1 MKKYQY
7 VDSKFHFSFNHI
19 FINLEKNQFF
29 QVRRCAEGYERGFQ
43 LGEGEGKPWRFL
55 LKESEKAFHS
65 DNMIK
70 DVNCPGERS
79 RTQAELAA
87 LREAR
92 RDQVEEVDQLYSTR
106 QVPFLPSLHRDAY
119 LAVNFDSGLLDT

>member
-1 MKKYQY
+1 MNLKEKSTNMLTRNFISHSIIFLSILKK
-7 VDSKFHFSFNHI
+7 
-19 FINLEKNQFF
+19 FIFF

-65 DNMIK
+65 DSMIK

-106 QVPFLPSLHRDAY
+106 QVPFLPSLHRD
-119 LAVNFDSGLLDT
+119 D

>member
-1 MKKYQY
+1 MNLKGKSTNMLTRNFISHSIIFLSILKK
-7 VDSKFHFSFNHI
+7 I
-19 FINLEKNQFF
+19 IFF

-55 LKESEKAFHS
+55 LKESDHS

-106 QVPFLPSLHRDAY
+106 QVPFLPS
-119 LAVNFDSGLLDT
+119 T

>member
-1 MKKYQY
+1 M
-7 VDSKFHFSFNHI
+7 
-19 FINLEKNQFF
+19 
-29 QVRRCAEGYERGFQ
+29 
-43 LGEGEGKPWRFL
+43 GEGEGKPWRFL
-55 LKESEKAFHS
+55 LKES
-65 DNMIK
+65 NMIK

-106 QVPFLPSLHRDAY
+106 QVPF
-119 LAVNFDSGLLDT
+119 FT

>member
-1 MKKYQY
+1 MDFFQLNLKGK
-7 VDSKFHFSFNHI
+7 STNMLTRN
-19 FINLEKNQFF
+19 FISHSIIFF

-106 QVPFLPSLHRDAY
+106 QVPFLPS
-119 LAVNFDSGLLDT
+119 T

>member
-1 MKKYQY
+1 MM
-7 VDSKFHFSFNHI
+7 
-19 FINLEKNQFF
+19 L
-29 QVRRCAEGYERGFQ
+29 
-43 LGEGEGKPWRFL
+43 
-55 LKESEKAFHS
+55 
-65 DNMIK
+65 

-106 QVPFLPSLHRDAY
+106 QVPFLPSLHRNDH
-119 LAVNFDSGLLDT
+119 LAVVLDSGSLDTQQLFFSLDLTRVFFRSWRRRQGCNVNLRSFVGTKVRR

>member
-1 MKKYQY
+1 MEVSPQRIRE
-7 VDSKFHFSFNHI
+7 N
-19 FINLEKNQFF
+19 
-29 QVRRCAEGYERGFQ
+29 
-43 LGEGEGKPWRFL
+43 
-55 LKESEKAFHS
+55 S

-106 QVPFLPSLHRDAY
+106 QVPFLTSLHRDDH
-119 LAVNFDSGLLDT
+119 LTLVLDSGSLDTQQLFFSMDLTRVFRSWRRRQGCNVNLRSFVDTKVQR